1 MVSHMG
7 TLKPL
12 QIAVALP
19 PAFPKYPTIRKWIYE
34 EDKDLGYR
42 YFITEDLVGKENRK
56 FLPSETANALTRLV
70 NPSREITAKEVEEL
84 GEFFKGASV
93 RDDLEPKEVEK
104 FLNLYGQI
112 GRADYA
118 RREKFSRPLTL
129 DQGELSAEQF
139 KVLCGSSERGLT
151 GVRKEI
157 KENPKAWRARV
168 KRLAEGIEIP
178 FSWIEK
184 DLFDLAK
191 TVRILGA
198 LEKNWEKSV
207 PFFSL
212 TIKRG
217 WLLNRFLLGAELVV
231 IPFGK
236 DEHFVPLTDLWSVP
250 ERIIN
255 AQWEGLATNLNR
267 FASPVSKN
275 VFSTQARDEI
285 AQGNSGIE
293 TWLTCHIA
301 RTSAKFSEKKCANP
315 DCQRQFFNERRI
327 KRFCSTSCENTVR
340 SRRFRAK
347 KKNSSAKGQKKKQT
361 KGRKPNG

>member
-1 MVSHMG
+1 MSLMG

-12 QIAVALP
+12 RIAVALP
-19 PAFPKYPTIRKWIYE
+19 PALPKYPTIRKWIYK

-42 YFITEDLVGKENRK
+42 YFITEDLVGKENTK

-70 NPSREITAKEVEEL
+70 NPSRAITAKEVEEL
-84 GEFFKGASV
+84 GGLFKGASV
-93 RDDLEPKEVEK
+93 RDDLEPKEVEN

-118 RREKFSRPLTL
+118 RREKLSRPLTL

-157 KENPKAWRARV
+157 KENPKAWRERV
-168 KRLAEGIEIP
+168 KRLAEGVEIP

-217 WLLNRFLLGAELVV
+217 WELNRFLLGADLVV
-231 IPFGK
+231 VPFGK
-236 DEHFVPLTDLWSVP
+236 DEHYKPLSDLWSVP

-267 FASPVSKN
+267 FVSPVSRN

-285 AQGNSGIE
+285 AKSNSGIE
-293 TWLTCHIA
+293 TWLICHIA
-301 RTSAKFSEKKCANP
+301 HTLAKFSDKKCANP
-315 DCQRQFFNERRI
+315 DCQKPFFNERRL
-327 KRFCSTSCENTVR
+327 KRYCDTPCQNTER
-340 SRRFRAK
+340 SRRNRAK

>member
-1 MVSHMG
+1 MSVMG

-12 QIAVALP
+12 RIAVALP
-19 PAFPKYPTIRKWIYE
+19 PALPKYPTIRKWIYE

-42 YFITEDLVGKENRK
+42 YFKTEDLIGKENRK

-70 NPSREITAKEVEEL
+70 NPSREITAKEVEESGGFL
-84 GEFFKGASV
+84 KGASV
-93 RDDLEPKEVEK
+93 RDDLEPREVEK

-118 RREKFSRPLTL
+118 RRTKLSRPLTP

-139 KVLCGSSERGLT
+139 KALCGSSERGLT

-168 KRLAEGIEIP
+168 RRLAEGVEIP

-198 LEKNWEKSV
+198 LEKNWEKGV

-217 WLLNRFLLGAELVV
+217 WELNRFLLGADLVV

-236 DEHFVPLTDLWSVP
+236 DEHYKPLSDLWSVS
-250 ERIIN
+250 ERKIN
-255 AQWEGLATNLNR
+255 AQWEGLASNLNR

-275 VFSTQARDEI
+275 VFSTEALDQI
-285 AQGNSGIE
+285 AQTNLGIE

-301 RTSAKFSEKKCANP
+301 HTSAKFSEKKCANP
-315 DCQRQFFNERRI
+315 DCQRPFFNERRI
-327 KRFCSTSCENTVR
+327 KRFCSTSCENTER

>member
-1 MVSHMG
+1 MSLMG
-7 TLKPL
+7 TPKPL
-12 QIAVALP
+12 RIAVALP
-19 PAFPKYPTIRKWIYE
+19 PASPKYPTIRKWIYK
-34 EDKDLGYR
+34 EDKELGYR
-42 YFITEDLVGKENRK
+42 YFITEDLVGRENRNY
-56 FLPSETANALTRLV
+56 LPSETANALTRLV

-84 GEFFKGASV
+84 GDFFKGASV

-118 RREKFSRPLTL
+118 RREKVSRPFTL

-139 KVLCGSSERGLT
+139 KVLCGSSERGLI

-168 KRLAEGIEIP
+168 KRLTDGVEIP
-178 FSWIEK
+178 FSWIER

-198 LEKNWEKSV
+198 LEKNWEKGV

-212 TIKRG
+212 PIKRG
-217 WLLNRFLLGAELVV
+217 WALNRFLLGADLVV
-231 IPFGK
+231 IPSGK
-236 DEHFVPLTDLWSVP
+236 DEHYKPLSDLWSVP

-255 AQWEGLATNLNR
+255 AQWESLATNLNR
-267 FASPVSKN
+267 FASPVSRN
-275 VFSTQARDEI
+275 IFSTQARDEL
-285 AQGNSGIE
+285 AQSNSGIE
-293 TWLTCHIA
+293 TWLICHIA
-301 RTSAKFSEKKCANP
+301 HTSAKFSEKKCARP

-327 KRFCSTSCENTVR
+327 KRFCSPSCENTER
-340 SRRFRAK
+340 SRRNRAK